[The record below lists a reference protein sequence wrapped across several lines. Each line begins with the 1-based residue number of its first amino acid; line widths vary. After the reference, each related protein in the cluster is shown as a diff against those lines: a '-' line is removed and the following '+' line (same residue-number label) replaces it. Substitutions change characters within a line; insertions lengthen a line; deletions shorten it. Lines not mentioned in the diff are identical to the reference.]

1 LLENIYANLQANPF
15 GDAMQARD
23 GMVAVPQSA
32 GLGVEPDM
40 AVVAKYRQGPVSNIV

>member
-1 LLENIYANLQANPF
+1 
-15 GDAMQARD
+15 MQARD

-40 AVVAKYRQGPVSNIV
+40 GVVANYRQGPVSTIV